1 MAEINKEI
9 KRTRIQGYDL
19 VVIGGGA
26 GGLVAALGGARLG
39 AKTALVEKRKLGGDC
54 LHYGCVPSKTL
65 IYSAKVYSL
74 IRRAEEFGIGPTQT
88 QLDFK
93 KVMQR
98 MRDVQGKIGE
108 HDRPENFEKQGIKV
122 IFGEGHFEDDHT
134 FAIDGRKLYAKRFII
149 ATGSRPVILPIPGLK
164 ESGVLT
170 NETAIDTLDT
180 LPSSIAILGAGPI
193 GMEFAQ
199 VFLRL
204 GSKVTVIEKMGQILP
219 REDKEIADTLEGILR
234 QEGMQIVTCT
244 EVKSVRSSGSKKL
257 LEAVCPLGATHPGAG
272 ETFEVDEVMIAIGRA
287 PNVEGLGLEV
297 AGVAYTKK
305 GITVNEK
312 MQTSRKHIF
321 AVGDVV
327 GSFPFTHMAEHQGGV
342 ALSNAFFPFLGRK
355 ADYSAVPWVT
365 YTDPE
370 LGRLG
375 ETEAEAREKY
385 GSVRVYRFPFQSTD
399 RAIIEG
405 EERGFIKVICD
416 KKGFIL
422 GAHVLGPNGGEL
434 LHEFTVA
441 KKNRLPIGQL
451 SSTIHAYPTLAQAVR
466 KSADQYYTEKLFKG
480 FLPKLARLLVRV
492 SR

>member
-1 MAEINKEI
+1 MEH
-9 KRTRIQGYDL
+9 YDL

-39 AKTALVEKRKLGGDC
+39 AKTALIEKRKLGGDC

-65 IYSAKVYSL
+65 IYSAKVHSL
-74 IRRAEEFGIGPTQT
+74 IRRADEFGVGPAQA

-98 MRDVQGKIGE
+98 MREVQARIGE
-108 HDRPENFEKQGIKV
+108 HDAPENFEKQGIKV
-122 IFGEGHFEDDHT
+122 LFGEGHFEDSRT
-134 FAIDGRKLYAKRFII
+134 FSVDGKTLRAKRFVI

-170 NETAIDTLDT
+170 NEMAIDTLKE

-234 QEGMQIVTCT
+234 KEGMQIVTCT
-244 EVKSVRSSGSKKL
+244 EVKEVKRKGQKKT
-257 LEAVCPLGATHPGAG
+257 LEAICPLDKDHPGAG

-287 PNVEGLGLEV
+287 PNVEGLGLEA

-305 GITVNEK
+305 GITVDTK
-312 MQTSRKHIF
+312 MRTSQKHIF
-321 AVGDVV
+321 SVGDVA
-327 GSFPFTHMAEHQGGV
+327 GPYPFTHMAEHQGGV

-355 ADYSAVPWVT
+355 ADYFAVPWVT

-370 LGRLG
+370 LGRVG
-375 ETEAEAREKY
+375 DTESEAKEKH
-385 GSVRVYRFPFQSTD
+385 GVISIYRFPFQSAD

-405 EERGFIKVICD
+405 EEGGLIKVICD

-434 LHEFTVA
+434 LHEFTIA
-441 KKNRLPIGQL
+441 KKNRLKIGQL

-466 KSADQYYTEKLFKG
+466 KTADQYYTEKLFKG
-480 FLPKLARLLVRV
+480 FLPKLARMLVRLA
-492 SR
+492 R